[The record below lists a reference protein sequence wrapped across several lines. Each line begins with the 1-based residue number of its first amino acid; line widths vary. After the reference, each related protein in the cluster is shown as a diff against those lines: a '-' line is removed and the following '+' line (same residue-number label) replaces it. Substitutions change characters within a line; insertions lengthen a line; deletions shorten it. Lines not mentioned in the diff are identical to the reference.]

1 MTTAELYNVI
11 SGMRSRTVRLGAG
24 SSAVILLGAL
34 ALLGLSSCDPLAGT
48 GAGSAPD
55 PKTFIHVDEATQSA
69 VVTLIAGHPATDIQ
83 FNYDGYGNGSL
94 VLTVPAGWQVTIQ
107 CVNHG
112 TVPNSCAV
120 VADSNAAA
128 PLKPGWSTSEP
139 QRGLDPGQS
148 ASFSFTPTATGSY
161 RIASLVDGNEASG
174 MWADL
179 EISAGGLPTLV
190 AQ

>member
-1 MTTAELYNVI
+1 VRPPSQGSI
-11 SGMRSRTVRLGAG
+11 PSHDRTNLGGGLGAF
-24 SSAVILLGAL
+24 ILLGTFF
-34 ALLGLSSCDPLAGT
+34 LLGISSCDTVTGT
-48 GAGSAPD
+48 GSGAAPD
-55 PKTFIHVDEATQSA
+55 PKSYIHVDAATRTA

-83 FNYDGYGNGSL
+83 FNYDGYGGGAL
-94 VLTVPAGWQVTIQ
+94 VLTVPTGWQVTIQ

-120 VADSNAAA
+120 VADGKATA
-128 PLKPGWSTSEP
+128 PVQPGWSTSDP

-148 ASFSFTPTATGSY
+148 ASFAFTPTATGSY

-179 EISAGGLPTLV
+179 EVGAGDVPTLT

>member
-1 MTTAELYNVI
+1 MV
-11 SGMRSRTVRLGAG
+11 LGTFF
-24 SSAVILLGAL
+24 LLGVA
-34 ALLGLSSCDPLAGT
+34 SCDPVTGT
-48 GAGSAPD
+48 GAGTAPD
-55 PKTFIHVDEATQSA
+55 PKTYIHVDAATRTA

-83 FNYDGYGNGSL
+83 FNYDGYGNGAL
-94 VLTVPAGWQVTIQ
+94 VLVVPVGWQVTIQ

-120 VADSNAAA
+120 VAGANASE
-128 PLKPGWSTSEP
+128 PVQPDWSTPNP
-139 QRGLDPGQS
+139 QTGLDPGQS
-148 ASFSFTPTATGSY
+148 ASFAFTPMTKGSY

-179 EISAGGLPTLV
+179 ELIDGGVPALR

>member
-1 MTTAELYNVI
+1 MVSI
-11 SGMRSRTVRLGAG
+11 PFHDRTYLGGGLGAFL
-24 SSAVILLGAL
+24 LLGTL
-34 ALLGLSSCDPLAGT
+34 IVLGMSSCDPLAGT
-48 GAGSAPD
+48 GPGAPPD
-55 PKTFIHVDEATQSA
+55 PKTYIHVDAATRTA

-83 FNYDGYGNGSL
+83 FNYDGYGNGAL
-94 VLTVPAGWQVTIQ
+94 VLTVPTEWQVTIQ

-120 VADSNAAA
+120 VADGEATT
-128 PLKPGWSTSEP
+128 PVQPGWSTSDP
-139 QRGLDPGQS
+139 RRGLDPGQS
-148 ASFSFTPTATGSY
+148 ASFTFTPTATGSY

-179 EISAGGLPTLV
+179 EIGASGIPNLV

>member
-1 MTTAELYNVI
+1 M
-11 SGMRSRTVRLGAG
+11 SRTSLGA
-24 SSAVILLGAL
+24 SCQAF
-34 ALLGLSSCDPLAGT
+34 ALLATAVLLISSSCDPLAGS
-48 GAGSAPD
+48 GAGAPPD
-55 PKTFIHVDEATQSA
+55 PTTFIHVDAPTQTA

-94 VLTVPAGWQVTIQ
+94 VLTVPTGWKVTIQ
-107 CVNHG
+107 CVNHW

-120 VADSNAAA
+120 VADGSATA
-128 PLKPGWSTSEP
+128 PLQPDWSTSDP

-148 ASFSFTPTATGSY
+148 ASFAFTPTATGSF

-179 EISAGGLPTLV
+179 EISAGGIPTLLG
-190 AQ
+190 Q

>member
-1 MTTAELYNVI
+1 MVSIPFLD
-11 SGMRSRTVRLGAG
+11 RTNLGGGLGAFL
-24 SSAVILLGAL
+24 LLGTL
-34 ALLGLSSCDPLAGT
+34 FLLGVSSCDPLAGT
-48 GAGSAPD
+48 GPGTAPD
-55 PKTFIHVDEATQSA
+55 PKTFIHVDAATRTA

-83 FNYDGYGNGSL
+83 FNYDGYGNGAL
-94 VLTVPAGWQVTIQ
+94 VLTVPTEWQVTIQ

-120 VADSNAAA
+120 VADGEATA
-128 PLKPGWSTSEP
+128 PVQPGWSTSNP
-139 QRGLDPGQS
+139 RRGLDPGQS
-148 ASFSFTPTATGSY
+148 ASFTFTAAATGSY

-179 EISAGGLPTLV
+179 EIGAGGIPNLI

>member
-1 MTTAELYNVI
+1 MFV
-11 SGMRSRTVRLGAG
+11 
-24 SSAVILLGAL
+24 LLGA
-34 ALLGLSSCDPLAGT
+34 SSCDPLAGT
-48 GAGSAPD
+48 GAGEAPD
-55 PKTFIHVDEATQSA
+55 PSTFIRVDAAARTA

-94 VLTVPAGWQVTIQ
+94 VLTVPTGWQLTIQ

-120 VADSNAAA
+120 VADGNATA
-128 PLKPGWSTSEP
+128 PLQPGWSTSDP

-148 ASFSFTPTATGSY
+148 ASFVFSPTATGSY

-179 EISAGGLPTLV
+179 EIGAGGMPTLV

>member
-1 MTTAELYNVI
+1 
-11 SGMRSRTVRLGAG
+11 MRRANLGAG
-24 SSAVILLGAL
+24 WQAL
-34 ALLGLSSCDPLAGT
+34 ALLATIVLLGLSSCDPLAGT
-48 GAGSAPD
+48 GAGTPPD
-55 PKTFIHVDEATQSA
+55 PATFIHVDAATQTA

-94 VLTVPAGWQVTIQ
+94 VLTVPTGWQMTIQ

-120 VADSNAAA
+120 VADGSATA
-128 PLKPGWSTSEP
+128 PLQPGWSTSDP
-139 QRGLDPGQS
+139 RRGLDPGQS
-148 ASFSFTPTATGSY
+148 ESFTFTPTAKGSY

-179 EISAGGLPTLV
+179 EVSADGVPTLLG
-190 AQ
+190 Q